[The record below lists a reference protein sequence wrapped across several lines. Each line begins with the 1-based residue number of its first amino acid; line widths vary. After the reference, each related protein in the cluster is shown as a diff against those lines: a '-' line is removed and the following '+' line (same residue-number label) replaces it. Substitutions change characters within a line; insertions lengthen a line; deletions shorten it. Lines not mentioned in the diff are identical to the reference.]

1 MKYYELLGVNKNASS
16 DEIKKA
22 YRKLAMQYHPDR
34 NPGNKAAE
42 EKFKEIS
49 EAYAVL
55 SDSEK
60 KKQYDVLGDSRF
72 SQQQGANFH
81 EDVFNNIDFESI
93 FREMGFS
100 NFGGFGGGFGGR
112 AGGSRGGR
120 RGPFRQHEPED
131 YSRYD
136 IEQNIDIGFMEAYNG
151 SERQISFS
159 LSNGEK
165 IDTRIK
171 IPAGIESGKKL
182 RIKGHGQTAPN
193 GKKGDLYLTVRVSAH
208 PNFIRQEND
217 IEMNLSLPYS
227 LMVLGGSLEVPTPQG
242 NKTIK
247 IRAGMQNGIKV
258 RMKNLGFPVLNNNS
272 VRGDLYVILNVKVP
286 SEEELN
292 DNLKLAVQRLQ
303 EAGL

>member
-1 MKYYELLGVNKNASS
+1 MKYYDLLGVNKNAST
-16 DEIKKA
+16 DEIKKS

-34 NPGNKAAE
+34 NQGNKAAE

-55 SDSEK
+55 SDNEK
-60 KKQYDVLGDSRF
+60 RRQYDMLGDSRF

-81 EDVFNNIDFESI
+81 EDVFNNIDFDSI

-100 NFGGFGGGFGGR
+100 SFSGFGRQGGR
-112 AGGSRGGR
+112 GR
-120 RGPFRQHEPED
+120 KAGPFRQQEPED
-131 YSRYD
+131 YSKYD

-151 SERQISFS
+151 SERQINFS

-171 IPAGIESGKKL
+171 IPAGIEGGKKL

-193 GKKGDLYLTVRVSAH
+193 GRKGDLYLKVRVMAH
-208 PNFIRQEND
+208 PTFIRKESD
-217 IEMNLSLPYS
+217 VEVEMKVPYS

-242 NKTIK
+242 NKNIK
-247 IRAGMQNGIKV
+247 IRAGMQNGIKM
-258 RMKNLGFPVLNNNS
+258 RLKDLGFPELNNTS
-272 VRGDLYVILNVKVP
+272 QRGDLYVVLTVKVP
-286 SEEELN
+286 TSEELTPEAQEIIQ
-292 DNLKLAVQRLQ
+292 NLQAT
-303 EAGL
+303 GF